1 MEVYEKYVGKLL
13 DDRYKIEKIIGIG
26 GMAVV
31 FRAYDTLMKRI
42 VAIKMLKQEIAGDN
56 ESVMRFV
63 NESKAVSMMNH
74 RNIVRIYD
82 VNVRNDIKYISMEY
96 IDGVT
101 LRSYMAK
108 REHLSLKEIISYTE
122 QILSALSHAHQ
133 KGVVHRDIKPQN
145 IMILKSG
152 IIKVTDFGIAKLPN
166 AETVTM
172 SDKAIGTV
180 FYISPEQAS
189 GQEIDARSDIYSLG
203 IMMYEMAT
211 GKLPFNSDSPVTVAM
226 MQISDEAK
234 KPSELVP
241 DIPKGLEQV
250 ICCCMEKDPL
260 DRYQNAEEMLRH
272 LHKLRDNPKAIF
284 KIRKHGDPSEP
295 KTLWQLIRNGGA
307 LFPVIAGVFL
317 AFIIVFTLSAV
328 YIFGQISKAAK
339 NVGETITID
348 EFVGSK
354 LTSDLQK
361 WFDSSDIY
369 DLKVNY
375 IYSENYDADL
385 IIEQDP
391 LPQSQRKV
399 VPNEQK
405 CEIIL
410 TVSSGV
416 QAMEIPD
423 LIYLDYREA
432 QQQLKAR
439 GFFCTIEYAPSHDV
453 QPGQVIS
460 TSPVAGEKLNMGES
474 VTITVCKGN
483 AEGDIEVPE
492 FIGKTEKQAFKML
505 VELELLPGK
514 ITYIKSTKP
523 RGTVTAQGYANKAK
537 VNKNTRI
544 NLTIS
549 GGDKYDPKNPDGTTA
564 ETTKAPE
571 TTKKKVETTAAKVT
585 TAPPEVTEA
594 VTTVPVV
601 ETTQEPEETTGDVEE
616 TTAETDNETTE
627 EPTT

>member
-1 MEVYEKYVGKLL
+1 MEVYETYVGKLL
-13 DDRYKIEKIIGIG
+13 DDRYRIDKIIGIG

-31 FRAYDTLMKRI
+31 FRAYDTLMKRV

-56 ESVMRFV
+56 ESVQRFV

-96 IDGVT
+96 IEGIT
-101 LRSYMAK
+101 LRSYMTK
-108 REHLSLKEIISYTE
+108 REKLSLKEIISYSE
-122 QILSALSHAHQ
+122 QILAALDHAHK

-145 IMILKSG
+145 IMLLKSG

-189 GQEIDARSDIYSLG
+189 GEEIDARSDIYSLG
-203 IMMYEMAT
+203 ILMYEMAT
-211 GKLPFNSDSPVTVAM
+211 GELPFKSDSPVTVAM

-234 KPSELVP
+234 KPSEIVP

-250 ICCCMEKDPL
+250 ICCAMEKDPL
-260 DRYQNAEEMLRH
+260 DRYQNAEEMLKH
-272 LHKLRDNPKAIF
+272 LHKLRDNPKATF
-284 KIRKHGDPSEP
+284 KIRKHGDPAEP
-295 KTLWQLIRNGGA
+295 KSLWQLIRQGGPT
-307 LFPVIAGVFL
+307 FPVIAGVFL

-328 YIFGQISKAAK
+328 YIFGQISKAAQ
-339 NVGETITID
+339 NIGETITVD

-354 LTSDLQK
+354 LTADLQK

-369 DLKVNY
+369 DLKINY
-375 IYSENYDADL
+375 VYSEEYEPSL
-385 IIEQDP
+385 IVEQDP

-405 CEIIL
+405 CEITL

-416 QAMEIPD
+416 QTMEVPD
-423 LIYLDYREA
+423 LSYLDYREA

-439 GFFCTIEYAPSHDV
+439 GFFCTIAYAPSHDL

-460 TSPVAGEKLNMGES
+460 TSPAPGEKLNMGEA

-514 ITYIKSTKP
+514 ITYIKSSKP
-523 RGTVTAQGYANKAK
+523 RGTVTAQGYANKTK

-549 GGDKYDPKNPDGTTA
+549 GGEKYDPKNPDGTTA
-564 ETTKAPE
+564 ETTKAAE
-571 TTKKKVETTAAKVT
+571 TTEKKKVETTAAPKET
-585 TAPPEVTEA
+585 TAPPETTVEVTTEEVTTEA
-594 VTTVPVV
+594 
-601 ETTQEPEETTGDVEE
+601 ETTEAEIEE
-616 TTAETDNETTE
+616 TTAEETPETTE
-627 EPTT
+627 ES